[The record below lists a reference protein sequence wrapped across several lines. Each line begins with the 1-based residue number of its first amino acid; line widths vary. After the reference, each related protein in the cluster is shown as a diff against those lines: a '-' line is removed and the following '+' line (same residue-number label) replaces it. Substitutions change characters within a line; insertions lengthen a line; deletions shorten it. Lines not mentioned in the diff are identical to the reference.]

1 MDPPRVSSL
10 ASVKRDG
17 VQADIV
23 TYNTVVTIM
32 AKAGRLEDALEVLRK
47 ASADSGVQL
56 DVVSIKDGC
65 RLNDVGCC

>member
-1 MDPPRVSSL
+1 M
-10 ASVKRDG
+10 
-17 VQADIV
+17 

-65 RLNDVGCC
+65 RPSDIGCC